1 VSSFSLILY
10 DETGKATGALEAA
23 IRNAKD
29 WKAFWAGKGGPISTL
44 WADSRKVMFATEGK
58 STGADWPKYTP
69 LEQRWWVPIKRWSLG
84 VKRIEQGGIL
94 RWTPTPKSATP
105 AAHERLYPS
114 MTVTNHPNYVY
125 KVSGTSVQLGTSLEY
140 ARNHNLGVGAYVR
153 KVSTGSVERAIARG
167 NKAAA
172 VADAST
178 DLKTVRGARK
188 RLSGAIKDSKRKLAA
203 ARKGSV
209 SVPTPKRPLVRFG
222 RPFAD
227 GVQKELNRTAMMQS
241 AGKKVG
247 ITTDGLAD
255 RINFARAQGRP

>member
-44 WADSRKVMFATEGK
+44 WADSRKVMFATEGQ
-58 STGADWPKYTP
+58 STGADWPKYTRQ
-69 LEQRWWVPIKRWSLG
+69 EQRYWLPIKRWSLG

-94 RWTPTPKSATP
+94 RWTPTPRSSTP

-114 MTVTNHPNYVY
+114 MTVTNHPHYVY
-125 KVSGTSVQLGTSLEY
+125 DVSGTQVQLGTSLPY
-140 ARNHNLGVGAYVR
+140 ARNHNLGIGAYTR
-153 KVSTGSVERAIARG
+153 KTSRKKSG
-167 NKAAA
+167 
-172 VADAST
+172 
-178 DLKTVRGARK
+178 TVT
-188 RLSGAIKDSKRKLAA
+188 
-203 ARKGSV
+203 
-209 SVPTPKRPLVRFG
+209 VPTPKRPLVRFG
-222 RPFAD
+222 KPFAD
-227 GVQKELNRTAMMQS
+227 GVQQELNRTAMMQS

-247 ITTDGLAD
+247 ITSDGLAD

>member
-29 WKAFWAGKGGPISTL
+29 WKAFWAGKGGPISLL
-44 WADSRKVMFATEGK
+44 WADSRKTMFATEGQ
-58 STGADWPKYTP
+58 STGADWPKYTRQ
-69 LEQRWWVPIKRWSLG
+69 EQRYWLPIKRWSLG

-94 RWTPTPKSATP
+94 RWTPTPRSSTP

-114 MTVTNHPNYVY
+114 MTITNHPNYVY
-125 KVSGTSVQLGTSLEY
+125 NVSGTSVQLGTSLPY
-140 ARNHNLGVGAYVR
+140 ARNHNLGIGAYTR
-153 KVSTGSVERAIARG
+153 KTSRKKSG
-167 NKAAA
+167 
-172 VADAST
+172 
-178 DLKTVRGARK
+178 TVT
-188 RLSGAIKDSKRKLAA
+188 
-203 ARKGSV
+203 
-209 SVPTPKRPLVRFG
+209 VPTPKRPLVRFG

>member
-1 VSSFSLILY
+1 
-10 DETGKATGALEAA
+10 
-23 IRNAKD
+23 
-29 WKAFWAGKGGPISTL
+29 
-44 WADSRKVMFATEGK
+44 
-58 STGADWPKYTP
+58 
-69 LEQRWWVPIKRWSLG
+69 VPIKRWSLG